1 MTLCRAR
8 AEEARGQFSVDV
20 VTARAVAP
28 LDRLAGL
35 AMPLVRPG
43 GMILALKG
51 ERAAAEAETA
61 GPVLRE
67 LGVVEVAVLQAGVG
81 RIRPAT
87 TVVRLTRPPA

>member
-1 MTLCRAR
+1 
-8 AEEARGQFSVDV
+8 V

-43 GMILALKG
+43 GLILALKG
-51 ERAAAEAETA
+51 ERAAAEAAAA

-67 LGVVEVAVLQAGVG
+67 LGVAEVTVLRAGAGTVD
-81 RIRPAT
+81 PAT
-87 TVVRLTRPPA
+87 TVIRLVAGAGRPASGPSARPRA